1 VRVIFLRCVVPTLL
15 CLRLPFCMYSLSLSL
30 TDCFDTFVRV
40 DMLRLMQYS
49 CLRAVNVCWMAA
61 RFETKLKL
69 PWIKLR
75 LLKAMFL
82 VMLFMHWNCEG
93 FSCRMSPFST
103 VRRLDCGFRDFVA
116 GCLHFLTASLN
127 DFHEKTWVAR
137 NGLVYASDFT
147 QYTFSLM
154 AVVSMMVGC
163 GWGTYPSGGP
173 MVCPLILKLFPT
185 KFCRVRRGVL
195 LFSAAVGTVG
205 HVLHHVLWSKCVG
218 G

>member
-1 VRVIFLRCVVPTLL
+1 
-15 CLRLPFCMYSLSLSL
+15 
-30 TDCFDTFVRV
+30 
-40 DMLRLMQYS
+40 MLRLMQYS

-173 MVCPLILKLFPT
+173 MVCPLILKLFSH
-185 KFCRVRRGVL
+185 RVLSR
-195 LFSAAVGTVG
+195 
-205 HVLHHVLWSKCVG
+205 
-218 G
+218 